1 MSKILAAIEPSAAA
15 GPVLDVATALAAR
28 LGLTPVALHVLEGD
42 PEPVR
47 MLAERWGV
55 RLLLVEGGTPADAIL
70 AALDA
75 EDAELAVVGAR
86 RLRAGPRPAGTT
98 ALAVASGAARPVVVV
113 PPGTDQ
119 PPAVDPKL
127 LVLPLED
134 AEELSAAA
142 GEALLRLGGA
152 GIRLLVVHV
161 FDEANAPRFWDRPE
175 HDAQAWAHEFLA
187 RWDPAPEV
195 ELELRAGPP
204 VEGILEVAT
213 EHGADLIALS
223 WSQELAEHRDLV
235 AREILAR
242 APVPVVL
249 LPCASPQRPERA
261 GRAGAVTPVP
271 DPLSAAGGGR

>member
-55 RLLLVEGGTPADAIL
+55 QLLLVEGETPADAIL

-75 EDAELAVVGAR
+75 QDAELAVVGAR

-98 ALAVASGAARPVVVV
+98 ALAVASGSARPVVVV

-134 AEELSAAA
+134 AEQLTAPAMRT
-142 GEALLRLGGA
+142 LQRLGA
-152 GIRLLVVHV
+152 SGIRLLVVHV
-161 FDEANAPRFWDRPE
+161 FDEASAPRFLDRPGYDVE
-175 HDAQAWAHEFLA
+175 AWAEEFLA
-187 RWDPAPEV
+187 RWDSNLLL

-204 VEGILEVAT
+204 ADAILNVVA
-213 EHGADLIALS
+213 EQGAELLALS
-223 WSQELAEHRDLV
+223 WSQQLAEDRAPV
-235 AREILAR
+235 VRQILAR
-242 APVPVVL
+242 TPVPVVL
-249 LPCASPQRPERA
+249 VPCRPPGSER
-261 GRAGAVTPVP
+261 P
-271 DPLSAAGGGR
+271 S